1 MQHPNIGG
9 IKEASGDIAYATQTA
24 RFLSDEFQMF
34 CGNDDITVPLMSL
47 GGSGVISVWANIM
60 PAACHQ
66 MVADYLAGRCQQAL
80 DALKADNE
88 DIRTGIHIVRK
99 ALTAPLKQ
107 IAVNA
112 GLDGAVVVDNVL
124 KMKGAADGY
133 DAETNQY
140 CDLLKAGVVD
150 PAKVV
155 RTALENAASITGT
168 VLLTET
174 LVADAPEKEAAHAP
188 AMPGMG
194 GMGGMM

>member
-1 MQHPNIGG
+1 M
-9 IKEASGDIAYATQTA
+9 
-24 RFLSDEFQMF
+24 R
-34 CGNDDITVPLMSL
+34 
-47 GGSGVISVWANIM
+47 
-60 PAACHQ
+60 
-66 MVADYLAGRCQQAL
+66 RCCQKTL

-88 DIRTGIHIVRK
+88 DIRTGINIVRK

-124 KMKGAADGY
+124 KMTGAADGY
-133 DAETNQY
+133 DAEKNQY

-174 LVADAPEKEAAHAP
+174 LVADAPEKENAHAP

>member
-1 MQHPNIGG
+1 MEEGLVPGGGVALARCQKALDG
-9 IKEASGDIAYATQTA
+9 IKE
-24 RFLSDEFQMF
+24 E
-34 CGNDDITVPLMSL
+34 
-47 GGSGVISVWANIM
+47 
-60 PAACHQ
+60 
-66 MVADYLAGRCQQAL
+66 
-80 DALKADNE
+80 NE
-88 DIRTGIHIVRK
+88 DIRTGINIVRK

-112 GLDGAVVVDNVL
+112 GLDGAVVVDKVL
-124 KMKGAADGY
+124 NMKGVADGY
-133 DAETNQY
+133 DADRDEY

-174 LVADAPEKEAAHAP
+174 LVADAPEKEHSHAP
-188 AMPGMG
+188 AGMPGMG

>member
-1 MQHPNIGG
+1 M
-9 IKEASGDIAYATQTA
+9 
-24 RFLSDEFQMF
+24 
-34 CGNDDITVPLMSL
+34 
-47 GGSGVISVWANIM
+47 
-60 PAACHQ
+60 
-66 MVADYLAGRCQQAL
+66 
-80 DALKADNE
+80 
-88 DIRTGIHIVRK
+88 
-99 ALTAPLKQ
+99 KQ

-133 DAETNQY
+133 DADKNTY

-174 LVADAPEKEAAHAP
+174 LVADAPEKEGAHAP